1 MNWFCELK
9 RWIRVYLC
17 FLVPSLIAGI
27 LFFFQQWIAASIFVG
42 IMIYFLLP
50 LFIFSEEKFSEQ
62 RYNGILEVLQKNAM
76 SDTPSPGKKHENKP
90 LSPCQGGF
98 DIQNK
103 NSSLLTQGR
112 NKSAAL
118 DRAAILIAQNNLDK
132 IRNRLAEI
140 KSISETCDDETKDIL
155 FIERD
160 TLLSYL
166 SESDIRL

>member
-1 MNWFCELK
+1 MDCRICICRHHDL
-9 RWIRVYLC
+9 
-17 FLVPSLIAGI
+17 
-27 LFFFQQWIAASIFVG
+27 
-42 IMIYFLLP
+42 FLLP

-90 LSPCQGGF
+90 LSPRQGGF

-103 NSSLLTQGR
+103 SSSLLTQGR

-160 TLLSYL
+160 ALLSYL
-166 SESDIRL
+166 SESNIRL